1 MSTVLKVKPEKV
13 EEVLKQLFHEVS
25 ELIRHLKEEGNDQIN
40 ISISRD
46 KVYRIKLSHST
57 GALHEEA

>member
-13 EEVLKQLFHEVS
+13 EEVLKQLFHEVGD
-25 ELIRHLKEEGNDQIN
+25 LIRHLKEGDDQIT

-46 KVYRIKLSHST
+46 KLYKITLSHSQ

>member
-13 EEVLKQLFHEVS
+13 EEVLKQLFHEVND
-25 ELIRHLKEEGNDQIN
+25 LIRHLKEEGNDQIT

-46 KVYRIKLSHST
+46 KVYRITLSHST
-57 GALHEEA
+57 GVLHEEA